1 MTIKTQRVR
10 YSTAGDMWFHG
21 FAQLVLLRWFVVFLS
36 FTCNYAKNVLNLFV
50 VFLILDLT
58 AVLKTCMQTS
68 G

>member
-21 FAQLVLLRWFVVFLS
+21 FSQLVLLRWFVVFLS